1 MVIQV
6 SYLFFGLI
14 WLCKLIYLFFSVLV
28 DSVFVRLPDL
38 EKECG
43 SKDYDVQ
50 KAFMIDLAEKMSDS
64 VSNRLPKPMKLEFE
78 KLMKPLLLI
87 GKKMYVGQFIH
98 PKPKTLFRG
107 LTVVRR
113 DSSMFARNC
122 IETIMYSIMNMLKR
136 EDAKKKFDEKF
147 GLSLVNEYLGEN
159 EKYEWLLN
167 PFYKA
172 MEEISNPDFDVR
184 KLVRTIGK
192 KASYKNE
199 QILQKKLIDKI
210 EKRTG
215 TKLEVGERV
224 PFVIC
229 LPNNGKR
236 LRTDDDKI
244 SECGEDIEYAL
255 KTKMKVDRSYYVEKQ
270 FETPLMKYLEPLM
283 GADATQMIEKR
294 CREAIRKIDFQN
306 DQGLQKLRF

>member
-1 MVIQV
+1 
-6 SYLFFGLI
+6 
-14 WLCKLIYLFFSVLV
+14 
-28 DSVFVRLPDL
+28 
-38 EKECG
+38 
-43 SKDYDVQ
+43 
-50 KAFMIDLAEKMSDS
+50 MIDLAEKMSDS
-64 VSNRLPKPMKLEFE
+64 VSNQLPKPMKLEFE

-113 DSSMFARNC
+113 DSSMFARKC
-122 IETIMYSIMNMLKR
+122 IETIMYSIMNLIWR
-136 EDAKKKFDEKF
+136 EDVKKIMNTSLDTKSLKLIEHLSEEN
-147 GLSLVNEYLGEN
+147 GLLTAD
-159 EKYEWLLN
+159 KYDWLLK
-167 PFYKA
+167 PFYDA
-172 MEEISNPDFDVR
+172 MEEISRPDFDVR
-184 KLVRTIGK
+184 KLVRTVGK
-192 KASYKNE
+192 KASYKND

-215 TKLEVGERV
+215 TKLEVGERI

-244 SECGEDIEYAL
+244 CECGEDIEYAL

-283 GADATQMIEKR
+283 GADATQMIEKK

-306 DQGLQKLRF
+306 DQGLQKLKF